1 MNGREFDTTIHMRKE
16 LPTVKRTIEA
26 AVFVAVLA
34 LGWRYPYLA
43 YCLLLNVAVGLYGAF
58 LHGGRHGCGN
68 FCPRGAFYSILPG
81 TGRKVPPKLL
91 KRNTSIAVLVV
102 LFSGLAIWM
111 RPTTV
116 RAWGML
122 LYVMIAITTAVGI
135 VGWLV
140 FNRYFWCSM
149 CPMGKIYKMIRPCA
163 SGIRVSDACVKCR
176 MCSKACP
183 FGFYP
188 PGDAA
193 GGVFRDADCML
204 CGRCVARCPKKALA
218 LQPKKGK

>member
-1 MNGREFDTTIHMRKE
+1 M
-16 LPTVKRTIEA
+16 V
-26 AVFVAVLA
+26 VLA
-34 LGWRYPYLA
+34 LGWCYPYLA

-58 LHGGRHGCGN
+58 RHGGRHGCGN
-68 FCPRGAFYSILPG
+68 FCPRGAFYSILPD

-91 KRNTSIAVLVV
+91 KKNTSIAILVV
-102 LFSGLAIWM
+102 LFAGLAVWM
-111 RPTTV
+111 RPDGL

-122 LYVMIAITTAVGI
+122 LYVMIAITTAVGL

-140 FNRYFWCSM
+140 FNRWFWCSM
-149 CPMGKIYKMIRPCA
+149 CPMGKIYKTIRPGA
-163 SGIRVSDACVKCR
+163 SGIRVSDSCVKCR

-188 PGDAA
+188 PGDAPD
-193 GGVFRDADCML
+193 GVFRNADCML

-218 LQPKKGK
+218 LGPPGNRP

>member
-1 MNGREFDTTIHMRKE
+1 MKKE
-16 LPTVKRTIEA
+16 RPMAKRVAEA
-26 AVFVAVLA
+26 AAFVVVLA

-58 LHGGRHGCGN
+58 RHGGRHGCGN
-68 FCPRGAFYSILPG
+68 FCPRGAFYSILPD
-81 TGRKVPPKLL
+81 TGRKVPPQLL
-91 KRNTSIAVLVV
+91 KKNTSIAVLVL
-102 LFSGLAIWM
+102 LFAGLAAWM
-111 RPTTV
+111 RPNGI

-122 LYVMIAITTAVGI
+122 LYVMIAITTALGL

-149 CPMGKIYKMIRPCA
+149 CPMGKIYRTIRPGA
-163 SGIRVSDACVKCR
+163 GGIRVSAACVKCR

-188 PGDAA
+188 PGDAT
-193 GGVFRDADCML
+193 GGVFLNADCML
-204 CGRCVARCPKKALA
+204 CGRCAARCPRKALA
-218 LQPKKGK
+218 LELDGKRPCPSEQ